1 MYFNLYSIPVFAAAL
16 IMLSLALLIRNHVN
30 TPSERWFVR
39 LMLAGTVYSLFY
51 ALELCSYEAEFARW
65 FYRLEYAGIPF
76 VPAMLILFSLSFTR
90 KEEVREL
97 YLLLPILGIPS
108 VTFLLAFT
116 HGYHDLF
123 ITGGEID
130 HSALFPVF
138 VFQPGIWYW
147 VHQGYALTAI
157 ITSILLM
164 ARMWFLSAPA
174 FRKQV
179 SIVLLGILLPFAVFI
194 AYMLELTPRGLDP
207 MPFSFAMTGMVIFAG
222 IFRFRLFNLTPIARN
237 ILFDNI
243 PDGVVVI
250 DKDGRLVDYNRSA
263 AALLQIEPEHV
274 GKSRGTVFSGWPEI
288 EARLSAGDLD
298 FEVSRITR
306 ERALFLSCRLI
317 PLKDDRGAGRGDM
330 LILHDV
336 SARKKAEIER
346 QESED
351 KFGIIFE
358 NAPLG
363 LMYYDI
369 DGLLEVCND
378 YFVSLMGSSQE
389 RLTGLNI
396 KKLPDKRIVAAV
408 KKSLDGK
415 RAVFQGR
422 YTSVTGGRT
431 VYVRAIFEPVFS
443 DKGRVEGGM
452 CIVEDITERKVA
464 EGKIKKA
471 NRELKKINAEKD
483 RFFSILAHDLRSP
496 FSSFLG
502 YTDILHDSIGTMS
515 ADMLQTI
522 VSSMKESANNLY
534 GLLENLLQWSRI
546 QQGLTDYYPE
556 NLNVRERI
564 LDCVEPLLSFA
575 NSKAIDVSYDLP
587 VDIAVTGDRKMFDTV
602 ARNLFTNAVKFTPR
616 HGSVGISASNT
627 GEGYVEICFSDT
639 GIGMEKE
646 MSANLFRLDVKTSR
660 KGTEGE
666 PSTGLGLILCH
677 EFMSRQGGT
686 IRVESREGEGSR
698 FYMQFRKSTSG
709 VGN

>member
-1 MYFNLYSIPVFAAAL
+1 MYFNPYSLPVFAAAL
-16 IMLSLALLIRNHVN
+16 IMLSLALLIRKHKT
-30 TPSERWFVR
+30 TPSEKWFVR

-51 ALELCSYEAEFARW
+51 ALELCSYEPEFARL

-76 VPAMLILFSLSFTR
+76 VPAMLVLFSLSYTR
-90 KEEVREL
+90 NEEVREL
-97 YLLLPILGIPS
+97 YLLVPILVIPS

-130 HSALFPVF
+130 YSGLFPVF

-157 ITSILLM
+157 ITAILLM
-164 ARMWFLSAPA
+164 VKMWISSAPA

-179 SIVLLGILLPFAVFI
+179 SIVLLGTLLPFAVFI
-194 AYMLELTPRGLDP
+194 AYLLELTPRGLDP
-207 MPFSFAMTGMVIFAG
+207 MPFSFALAGLVIFAG
-222 IFRFRLFNLTPIARN
+222 IFRYRLFTLTPLARN
-237 ILFDNI
+237 MLFDNI

-250 DKDGRLVDYNRSA
+250 DKSGMVVDYNRSA
-263 AALLQIEPEHV
+263 AALLELEPEHV
-274 GKSRGTVFSGWPEI
+274 GKSAGTVFAGWAGI
-288 EARLSAGDLD
+288 DANISAGTFSFD
-298 FEVSRITR
+298 VSMITP
-306 ERALFLSCRLI
+306 EKTLFLSCSLI

-336 SARKKAEIER
+336 TGQKMAEIEK
-346 QESED
+346 QESEE
-351 KFGIIFE
+351 KFGIIFD

-363 LMYYDI
+363 LMYFDI
-369 DGLLEVCND
+369 NGLIEVCNE
-378 YFVSLMGSSQE
+378 YFVSLMGSSEE
-389 RLTGLNI
+389 RLIGLSI
-396 KKLPDKRIVAAV
+396 KKLPDKRIVNAV
-408 KKSLDGK
+408 RKSLDGK

-431 VYVRAIFEPVFS
+431 VYVRAVFEPVFS
-443 DKGRVEGGM
+443 IKGKVEGGM

-464 EGKIKKA
+464 EDKIKKA

-502 YTDILHDSIGTMS
+502 YTDILQDSIGTMS
-515 ADMLQTI
+515 ADMLHTI

-575 NSKAIDVSYDLP
+575 NGKAIDVIYDLP
-587 VDIAVTGDRKMFDTV
+587 DDIAVTGDRKMFDTV

-616 HGSVGISASNT
+616 RGSVGIYAINT
-627 GEGYVEICFSDT
+627 GDGFTEICFSDT
-639 GIGMEKE
+639 GIGMDKK
-646 MSANLFRLDVKTSR
+646 MADSLFRLDVKTSR
-660 KGTEGE
+660 EGTEGE
-666 PSTGLGLILCH
+666 PSTGLGLILCQ
-677 EFMSRQGGT
+677 EFMSRQGGA

-698 FYMQFRKSTSG
+698 FYLKYRKSTSR